1 MAIPYFVI
9 LGPGTQPS
17 TVEISGVDVNEA
29 ITFTAHGTQS
39 QGLPSFIIIND
50 TVALE
55 TIEQYGLFL
64 SSSSIT
70 NGNTL
75 GPGTAIYIIDDD
87 GKSFMEWVITMKYF
101 HICVSQLLQSIL
113 VKAYIHTV
121 RIME

>member
-64 SSSSIT
+64 SSPSIT

>member
-1 MAIPYFVI
+1 MTILYFVI

-64 SSSSIT
+64 SSPSIT

-75 GPGTAIYIIDDD
+75 GPGTTIRIIDDD
-87 GKSFMEWVITMKYF
+87 GKSFMEWVITMKIFSYWSYS
-101 HICVSQLLQSIL
+101 CCSQFWSKLTFLQ
-113 VKAYIHTV
+113 
-121 RIME
+121 